1 MVHKK
6 LKHFLASFF
15 LAFDWCNFLIAIQ
28 IRSFNFMDF
37 ESNSRSKKNLLTRE
51 AMNNGAKKMAHL
63 LCTIS
68 SLGHLARCGY
78 NFVVLQRLEL
88 EDFFSLL

>member
-15 LAFDWCNFLIAIQ
+15 LAFDWRNFLIAIQ
-28 IRSFNFMDF
+28 NRSFNFMDF
-37 ESNSRSKKNLLTRE
+37 ESNSRSKKNLLTRK

-68 SLGHLARCGY
+68 SLLAIWQD
-78 NFVVLQRLEL
+78 VVTI
-88 EDFFSLL
+88 LLFCNDLN